1 MEISD
6 IKITHIIDYLDA
18 KGFHP
23 VKIKTGTAVYFSPF
37 REEKTPSFNVN
48 LRKNVWFDFGPGEG
62 GNLVK
67 LVMMLENNSMK
78 EALEKLKGNYIS
90 TLARDL
96 PPFDENE
103 HIRITHTRPLQRPAL
118 IKYLNSRRISILFSA
133 KYLRE
138 ANYTVHS
145 RKFFALAFKNDRGG
159 YELRNKLFKGGSSP
173 KYFTTI
179 PGADPSRVSIF
190 EGFMDFLS
198 ACTYYDQIPV
208 CKTIILN
215 SLSFLPRIE
224 GELKKAETVNLF
236 LDNDKAGRAA
246 TQKFLESHSHARD
259 RSSELYPDFKDFN
272 DFLMSL

>member
-1 MEISD
+1 MENSE
-6 IKITHIIDYLDA
+6 IKITHIIDYLYA

-23 VKIKTGTAVYFSPF
+23 AKTKPNTVIYFSPF

-48 LRKNVWFDFGPGEG
+48 MRKNVWFDFGPGVG

-67 LVMMLENNSMK
+67 LIMMLENNSMD
-78 EALEKLKGNYIS
+78 EALTKLSGNLYS
-90 TLARDL
+90 TLVRDL

-103 HIRITHTRPLQRPAL
+103 HIRITHTRPLQRL
-118 IKYLNSRRISILFSA
+118 SLNKYLNSRRISLIFA
-133 KYLRE
+133 RKYLKE
-138 ANYTVHS
+138 ANYTVHH
-145 RKFFALAFKNDRGG
+145 KKYFALAFKNDRGG
-159 YELRNKLFKGGSSP
+159 YELRNEFFKGGSSP

-179 PGADPSRVSIF
+179 PGLDPSRLSVF

-224 GELKKAETVNLF
+224 SELAIAKTVNLF
-236 LDNDKAGRAA
+236 LDNDTAGRTA
-246 TQKFLESHSHARD
+246 TQKVLANHSQARD
-259 RSSELYPDFKDFN
+259 MAQIVYPNNKDFN
-272 DFLMSL
+272 EFLMAL

>member
-6 IKITHIIDYLDA
+6 IKITHIIDYLGA
-18 KGFHP
+18 KGFQP
-23 VKIKTGTAVYFSPF
+23 VKIKTGTAIYYSPF

-48 LRKNVWFDFGPGEG
+48 MRKNVWFDFGPGEG

-67 LVMMLENNSMK
+67 LVMMLENYSLN
-78 EALEKLKGNYIS
+78 EALTKLNGNLYS
-90 TLARDL
+90 TVVRDV

-103 HIRITHTRPLQRPAL
+103 HIRITHTRPLQRRSL
-118 IKYLNSRRISILFSA
+118 TKYLNSRRISLIFSR
-133 KYLRE
+133 KYLKE
-138 ANYTVHS
+138 ANYTVHH
-145 RKFFALAFKNDRGG
+145 KKYFALAFKNDRGG
-159 YELRNKLFKGGSSP
+159 YELRNEFFKGGSSP

-179 PGADPSRVSIF
+179 PGPDPSRLNIF

-208 CKTIILN
+208 SKTIILN

-224 GELKKAETVNLF
+224 AELTKAETVNLF
-236 LDNDKAGRAA
+236 LDNDQAGRTA

-259 RSSELYPDFKDFN
+259 RSSELYPDHKDFN
-272 DFLMSL
+272 EFLMAL